1 MLPLFWKALDFNMWI
16 SDFED
21 QQLHSGIQNLWA
33 WIIPL
38 KHSEMTT
45 KYLFWTHQKE
55 LTVINCVLLQL
66 ISQLWFLSRNSQYE
80 TIYQSVNI
88 TNKMALKDILWLPKT
103 ECILL
108 KISLFFLAVIHDL
121 LLLTKLA
128 AIPVWS
134 IPDDPAQQNYCFRAF
149 RGFISKLIFSSNTLT
164 IHLT

>member
-38 KHSEMTT
+38 KHSEMTM
-45 KYLFWTHQKE
+45 KYLFWTRQRE

-80 TIYQSVNI
+80 TIYRSINI

-108 KISLFFLAVIHDL
+108 KISLFFFGSHPWPPTVDKTSSNSCLKYTRRWSCSAKL
-121 LLLTKLA
+121 LL
-128 AIPVWS
+128 
-134 IPDDPAQQNYCFRAF
+134 
-149 RGFISKLIFSSNTLT
+149 
-164 IHLT
+164 